1 VAVGDGSTVTNS
13 AGGTVSTTGDNSGAV
28 IVIGNGTLTND
39 GTISTGGADA
49 TAVLFTGEATIDN
62 SGTIAAGVA
71 RGIDLAGASTVNNT
85 GTVSGGTDGIRFN
98 AGSTLNNQAGATVSG
113 DTGVTGSTGDDTVV
127 NFGTITGTTAAAA
140 LGDGSDAFQQWTG
153 AAVTGDVDLGG
164 GDDTFVLEG
173 ANSTVAG
180 MILGGAGAD
189 TAVLGGTLDADNLMG
204 FETNTLGTLFDLTI
218 SGDRTLSG
226 DVVIDGVVNVGL
238 GVDSLTNDGTITLE
252 NTGVI
257 NIATPLD
264 EALLGQTVTVL
275 QDGAGFTDNG
285 ATINIIDDDLLI
297 DYTPIVGSL
306 RVQVT
311 GVNPLAGQGDANF
324 ANFGGVIAGGIR
336 NGTISA
342 ANFAALN
349 ALGSAAE
356 FQTAAADAL
365 PSLSG
370 GVSREIFET
379 SNVASQ
385 ALDRHLAAEGSGVWG
400 QIAIR
405 GSEQEEFSASQ
416 DGYESDQTVITIGGD
431 FAVGETARFGLLAS
445 YADIEVEDFQG
456 NVPQETSDAE
466 SIKLGAYASW
476 TPVERSFLNMELA
489 YLTGEVE
496 SARTGFFGPIT
507 SGYDF
512 DGFAARVTVGYDLL
526 PDENVSLTPTLGINA
541 ADISFDDGT
550 EAGGFGFLIERGDE
564 VFIEGRAGL
573 ELGAQVSDKVD
584 GFIQGTIIHD
594 FADSPRSFRLSS
606 AQLPTFTT
614 NLPTPGEDRFELA
627 AGMDVSVSDQFSI
640 GLGYQGDFGGGYDA
654 HSARA
659 TVRIG
664 F

>member
-1 VAVGDGSTVTNS
+1 MLFFGEAIINNTGMISADTARAIDLAAASTVNNDGTITAATDGIRLNAGSTVTN
-13 AGGTVSTTGDNSGAV
+13 
-28 IVIGNGTLTND
+28 NGSIT
-39 GTISTGGADA
+39 
-49 TAVLFTGEATIDN
+49 
-62 SGTIAAGVA
+62 
-71 RGIDLAGASTVNNT
+71 
-85 GTVSGGTDGIRFN
+85 
-98 AGSTLNNQAGATVSG
+98 G
-113 DTGVTGSTGDDTVV
+113 DTGVTGSGGDDTVA
-127 NFGTITGTTAAAA
+127 NFGTITGTTNAVA
-140 LGDGSDAFQQWTG
+140 LGGGADEFQQWTG

-164 GDDTFVLEG
+164 DDDTFVLEG
-173 ANSTVAG
+173 ANSTIAG
-180 MILGGAGAD
+180 MVLGGAGND

-218 SGDRTLSG
+218 SGDRTVSG
-226 DVVIDGVVNVGL
+226 DVVIDGVVNLGL
-238 GVDSLTNDGTITLE
+238 GVDTLTNDGTMTLAS
-252 NTGVI
+252 TGVI

-264 EALLGQTVTVL
+264 EALIGQTVLVL

-285 ATINIIDDDLLI
+285 ATINILDDDLLI
-297 DYTPIVGSL
+297 EYVPLIGSL
-306 RVQVT
+306 RVQVNA
-311 GVNPLAGQGDANF
+311 VNPLVGSGDANF
-324 ANFGGVIAGGIR
+324 ANFGGAVAGGIR
-336 NGTISA
+336 NGTINA

-349 ALGSAAE
+349 GLATAAD
-356 FQTAAADAL
+356 FQTAAGDAL

-385 ALDRHLAAEGSGVWG
+385 ALDRHLAADGSGVWG
-400 QIAIR
+400 QIVVR
-405 GSEQEEFSASQ
+405 GAEQDERSLSQ
-416 DGYESDQTVITIGGD
+416 DGYDSDQLVITIGGD
-431 FAVGETARFGLLAS
+431 FAVGEDLQVGVLAS
-445 YADIEVEDFQG
+445 YADIEVEDFAG
-456 NVPQETSDAE
+456 NVDQEQSDVE

-476 TPVERSFLNMELA
+476 TPSERSFLNMELA

-512 DGFAARVTVGYDLL
+512 DGLAARITVGYDLL
-526 PDENVSLTPTLGINA
+526 ADENVSLTPTLGVNA

-550 EAGGFGFLIERGDE
+550 EAGGFGFLVQRGDE

-573 ELGAQVSDKVD
+573 ELAAQVSEKVD

-614 NLPTPGEDRFELA
+614 SLPTPEQDRFELA
-627 AGMDVSVSDQFSI
+627 AGVDVSVSDQFTI
-640 GLGYQGDFGGGYDA
+640 GLGYLGDFGGGYDA